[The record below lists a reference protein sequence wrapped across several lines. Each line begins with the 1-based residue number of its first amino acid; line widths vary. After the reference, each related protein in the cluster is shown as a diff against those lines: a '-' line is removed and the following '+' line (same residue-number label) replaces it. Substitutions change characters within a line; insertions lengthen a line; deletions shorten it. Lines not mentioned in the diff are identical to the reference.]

1 MSQPQILPAWYRSS
15 EHYVDIEYE
24 AIFKHSWLFACLTLE
39 LEGKAHYGVRLG
51 NTELLLQLDE
61 EGHPRAFLNVCT
73 HRHAKLCEPGQHKG
87 PVRCP
92 YHSWVF
98 NKQGIPTGIP
108 SKQCFPQ
115 VVAAPE
121 QYRLAEFACEVVGQF
136 IFVRLSSEGPGLRE
150 YLGNQYAFLE
160 RASQGMNGVLDEFQ
174 EDVAANWKV
183 VIENSL
189 ESYHLP
195 AVHAHTFGQTDGLS
209 REKEAPVFFLDDPL
223 HSHLEHAAD
232 PDWVQRFARSERKI
246 GQWPWRFEHYTH
258 HLIFPNLTVTSF
270 MGYSFHVQRF
280 DPVAVDRTRVHSRTV
295 GVRLANGTEVGAKMM
310 ERIHAEGHAFT
321 RKVFAED
328 GDICR
333 KVQAGL
339 EQATRPAVLGL
350 GIEDRVAHFHQAYV
364 RCLPQ
369 ALQNSEHL
377 APAKHELQNV

>member
-160 RASQGMNGVLDEFQ
+160 RASQGMNGMLDEFQ

-183 VIENSL
+183 VIEN
-189 ESYHLP
+189 
-195 AVHAHTFGQTDGLS
+195 
-209 REKEAPVFFLDDPL
+209 
-223 HSHLEHAAD
+223 
-232 PDWVQRFARSERKI
+232 
-246 GQWPWRFEHYTH
+246 
-258 HLIFPNLTVTSF
+258 
-270 MGYSFHVQRF
+270 
-280 DPVAVDRTRVHSRTV
+280 
-295 GVRLANGTEVGAKMM
+295 
-310 ERIHAEGHAFT
+310 
-321 RKVFAED
+321 
-328 GDICR
+328 
-333 KVQAGL
+333 
-339 EQATRPAVLGL
+339 
-350 GIEDRVAHFHQAYV
+350 
-364 RCLPQ
+364 
-369 ALQNSEHL
+369 
-377 APAKHELQNV
+377 

>member
-121 QYRLAEFACEVVGQF
+121 QYRLTEFACEVVGQF

-189 ESYHLP
+189 EGYHVP
-195 AVHAHTFGQTDGLS
+195 AVHTRTFGEIDGMS
-209 REKEAPVFFLDDPL
+209 REAQAPIFFLDDPL
-223 HSHLEHAAD
+223 HSHLEHAAE
-232 PDWVQRFARSERKI
+232 PDWVARFARTERKI

-258 HLIFPNLTVTSF
+258 HLIFPNLTITSF

-280 DPVAVDRTRVHSRTV
+280 DPFTTDKTRVHSRTV
-295 GVRLANGTEVGAKMM
+295 GVCLSNSTEVGAKMM
-310 ERIHAEGHAFT
+310 ERIYADGHTFT